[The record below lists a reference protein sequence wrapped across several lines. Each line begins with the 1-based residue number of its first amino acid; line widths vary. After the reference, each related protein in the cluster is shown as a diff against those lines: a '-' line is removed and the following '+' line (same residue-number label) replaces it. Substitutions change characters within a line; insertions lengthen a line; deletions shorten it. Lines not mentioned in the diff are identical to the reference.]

1 MYTDFYGLIREPF
14 GTTPDADNLFLSPS
28 HREALGSILYGIKER
43 KGVILVT
50 GEVGVGKT
58 TILRRYLQIAAPPQ
72 QPSPHPQQTVH
83 LYNPNLTFDR
93 LLATIL
99 QQLGVH
105 PAGAEQS
112 EMLTQLHEAA
122 QAEHGRGGTIVL
134 VIDEAQCMPIETL
147 EGIRMLTNLESAH
160 DKLIQIVLTGQPE
173 LEALLERH
181 EVRHVRERIAVR
193 ARILPLTEAESL
205 AYIQHRLD
213 QASREQVSI
222 FSPAALRVIVQAAR
236 GIPRRLNILCDN
248 TLMAGF
254 RRREPIISRQIAQQV
269 VAEIDDVQRVPL
281 WKRREAAVL
290 VALLALVFPAGLYL
304 EWFPTGLQ
312 EGLTPPVGE
321 RPTRQR
327 DMGREQ
333 AAPALPRPASPAPPL
348 ESLSPLATAHAEFPI
363 VKPPA
368 PLPPPRPV
376 PVLPELVRVSGSPP
390 ASPKKEV
397 AQAPEA
403 RAVQVAV
410 GGEMISSEDAE
421 SGETAR
427 LLVVLLDAGRVVLGK
442 AQATINNP
450 RLEDKGFSGAVFH
463 ARLRKEFLART
474 GHDLQALSAAAMPER
489 AKPLLSKLAGLMQKA
504 VQEVQVDIN
513 KKGIGFKGFIP
524 ATFGTQVAATFS
536 RDTGL
541 KLRQIGPPE
550 IEPRNPENRPDEQET
565 EALLTIQK
573 SHPRVGD
580 HVISQRLPDHSLRVL
595 LPLFYTRPCLSC
607 HGKPKGEVD
616 ISGYEK
622 EGFKEGDLGGAISV
636 ILPAAAETAMS
647 QREG

>member
-222 FSPAALRVIVQAAR
+222 FSPAR
-236 GIPRRLNILCDN
+236 
-248 TLMAGF
+248 
-254 RRREPIISRQIAQQV
+254 
-269 VAEIDDVQRVPL
+269 
-281 WKRREAAVL
+281 
-290 VALLALVFPAGLYL
+290 
-304 EWFPTGLQ
+304 
-312 EGLTPPVGE
+312 
-321 RPTRQR
+321 
-327 DMGREQ
+327 
-333 AAPALPRPASPAPPL
+333 
-348 ESLSPLATAHAEFPI
+348 
-363 VKPPA
+363 
-368 PLPPPRPV
+368 
-376 PVLPELVRVSGSPP
+376 
-390 ASPKKEV
+390 
-397 AQAPEA
+397 
-403 RAVQVAV
+403 
-410 GGEMISSEDAE
+410 
-421 SGETAR
+421 
-427 LLVVLLDAGRVVLGK
+427 
-442 AQATINNP
+442 
-450 RLEDKGFSGAVFH
+450 
-463 ARLRKEFLART
+463 
-474 GHDLQALSAAAMPER
+474 SA
-489 AKPLLSKLAGLMQKA
+489 
-504 VQEVQVDIN
+504 
-513 KKGIGFKGFIP
+513 
-524 ATFGTQVAATFS
+524 
-536 RDTGL
+536 
-541 KLRQIGPPE
+541 
-550 IEPRNPENRPDEQET
+550 
-565 EALLTIQK
+565 
-573 SHPRVGD
+573 
-580 HVISQRLPDHSLRVL
+580 
-595 LPLFYTRPCLSC
+595 
-607 HGKPKGEVD
+607 
-616 ISGYEK
+616 
-622 EGFKEGDLGGAISV
+622 
-636 ILPAAAETAMS
+636 
-647 QREG
+647 

>member
-58 TILRRYLQIAAPPQ
+58 TILRRYLQIAAPSQ

-83 LYNPNLTFDR
+83 LYNPNLTFER

-99 QQLGVH
+99 QQLGIQ

-112 EMLTQLHEAA
+112 EMLRQLHEAA
-122 QAEHGRGGTIVL
+122 GAEHARGGTIVL

-147 EGIRMLTNLESAH
+147 EGIRMLTNLETAH

-254 RRREPIISRQIAQQV
+254 RRREPIISRQIAQEV
-269 VAEIDDVQRVPL
+269 TAEIDDVRRVPL

-290 VALLALVFPAGLYL
+290 VALLALVVPAGFYL
-304 EWFPTGLQ
+304 EWFPAGRQ
-312 EGLTPPVGE
+312 EGLEPPASE
-321 RPTRQR
+321 RPTRQQDR
-327 DMGREQ
+327 GLEQ
-333 AAPALPRPASPAPPL
+333 PAPASPTLPL
-348 ESLSPLATAHAEFPI
+348 ESLSPLATAHAELPR

-376 PVLPELVRVSGSPP
+376 PVLPELVRVSGAPSVLPE
-390 ASPKKEV
+390 KDV
-397 AQAPEA
+397 AQTSEA
-403 RAVQVAV
+403 SVVQVAV
-410 GGEMISSEDAE
+410 GAEMISSEDAE

-442 AQATINNP
+442 AQASINNP

-474 GHDLQALSAAAMPER
+474 GHDLQALNAAAMPER

-504 VQEVQVDIN
+504 VQEVQTDIN

-524 ATFGTQVAATFS
+524 ATFGTQVAAIFS

-565 EALLTIQK
+565 EALLTVQK

-580 HVISQRLPDHSLRVL
+580 HVISQRLPDHSVRVL
-595 LPLFYTRPCLSC
+595 LPLFYTRACLSC

-647 QREG
+647 Q

>member
-58 TILRRYLQIAAPPQ
+58 TILRRYLQIAAPSK

-83 LYNPNLTFDR
+83 LYNPNLTFER

-99 QQLGVH
+99 QQLGIQ

-112 EMLTQLHEAA
+112 EMLRQLHEAA
-122 QAEHGRGGTIVL
+122 GAEHARGGTIVL

-147 EGIRMLTNLESAH
+147 EGIRMLTNLETAH

-193 ARILPLTEAESL
+193 ARILPLTESESL

-254 RRREPIISRQIAQQV
+254 RRREPIISRQIAQEV
-269 VAEIDDVQRVPL
+269 TAEIDDVRRVPL

-290 VALLALVFPAGLYL
+290 VALLALVVPAGFYL
-304 EWFPTGLQ
+304 EWFPTGHQ
-312 EGLTPPVGE
+312 EGLEPPASE
-321 RPTRQR
+321 RPTRQQDR
-327 DMGREQ
+327 GLEQ
-333 AAPALPRPASPAPPL
+333 PAPASPALPL
-348 ESLSPLATAHAEFPI
+348 ESLSPLATAHAELPW

-376 PVLPELVRVSGSPP
+376 PVLPELVRVSGAPP
-390 ASPKKEV
+390 ALPEKDA
-397 AQAPEA
+397 AQTSEA
-403 RAVQVAV
+403 SVVQVAV
-410 GGEMISSEDAE
+410 GAEMISSEDAE

-442 AQATINNP
+442 AQASINNP

-463 ARLRKEFLART
+463 VRLRKEFLART
-474 GHDLQALSAAAMPER
+474 GHDLQALNAAAMPER

-504 VQEVQVDIN
+504 VQEVQTDIN

-524 ATFGTQVAATFS
+524 ATFGTQVAAIFS

-580 HVISQRLPDHSLRVL
+580 HVISQRLPDHSVRVL
-595 LPLFYTRPCLSC
+595 LPLFYTRACLSC

-647 QREG
+647 Q

>member
-58 TILRRYLQIAAPPQ
+58 TILRRYLQIAAPSQ
-72 QPSPHPQQTVH
+72 QSSPHPQQTVH
-83 LYNPNLTFDR
+83 LYNPNLTFER

-99 QQLGVH
+99 QQLGIQ

-112 EMLTQLHEAA
+112 EMLRQLHEAA
-122 QAEHGRGGTIVL
+122 GAEHGRGGTIVL

-147 EGIRMLTNLESAH
+147 EGIRMLTNLETAH

-193 ARILPLTEAESL
+193 ARILPLTESESL

-254 RRREPIISRQIAQQV
+254 RRREPIISRQIAQEV
-269 VAEIDDVQRVPL
+269 TAEIDDVRRVPL

-290 VALLALVFPAGLYL
+290 VALLALVVPAGFYL
-304 EWFPTGLQ
+304 EWFPTGHQ
-312 EGLTPPVGE
+312 EGLEPPASE
-321 RPTRQR
+321 RPTRQQDR
-327 DMGREQ
+327 GLEQ
-333 AAPALPRPASPAPPL
+333 PAPASPALPL
-348 ESLSPLATAHAEFPI
+348 ESLSPLATAHAELPW

-376 PVLPELVRVSGSPP
+376 PVLPELVRVSGAPP
-390 ASPKKEV
+390 ALPEKDA
-397 AQAPEA
+397 AQTSEA
-403 RAVQVAV
+403 SVVQVAV
-410 GGEMISSEDAE
+410 GAEMISSEDAE

-442 AQATINNP
+442 AQASINNP

-463 ARLRKEFLART
+463 VRLRKEFLART
-474 GHDLQALSAAAMPER
+474 GHDLQALNAAAMPER

-504 VQEVQVDIN
+504 VQEVQTDIN

-524 ATFGTQVAATFS
+524 ATFGTQVAAIFS

-580 HVISQRLPDHSLRVL
+580 HVISQRLPDHSVRVL
-595 LPLFYTRPCLSC
+595 LPLFYTRACLSC

-647 QREG
+647 Q

>member
-58 TILRRYLQIAAPPQ
+58 TILRRYLQIAAPSQ
-72 QPSPHPQQTVH
+72 QSSPHPQQTVH
-83 LYNPNLTFDR
+83 LYNPNLTFER

-99 QQLGVH
+99 QQLGIQ

-112 EMLTQLHEAA
+112 EMLRQLHEAA
-122 QAEHGRGGTIVL
+122 GAEHGRGGTIVL

-147 EGIRMLTNLESAH
+147 EGIRMLTNLETAH

-193 ARILPLTEAESL
+193 ARILPLTESESL

-254 RRREPIISRQIAQQV
+254 RRREPIISRQIAQEV
-269 VAEIDDVQRVPL
+269 TAEIDDVRRVPL

-290 VALLALVFPAGLYL
+290 VALLALVVPAGFYL
-304 EWFPTGLQ
+304 EWFPTGHQ
-312 EGLTPPVGE
+312 EGLEPPASE
-321 RPTRQR
+321 RPTRQQDR
-327 DMGREQ
+327 GLEQ
-333 AAPALPRPASPAPPL
+333 PAPASPALPL
-348 ESLSPLATAHAEFPI
+348 ESLSPLATAHAELPR

-376 PVLPELVRVSGSPP
+376 PVLPELVRVSGAPP
-390 ASPKKEV
+390 ALPEKDA
-397 AQAPEA
+397 AQTSEA
-403 RAVQVAV
+403 SVVQVAV
-410 GGEMISSEDAE
+410 GAEMISSEDAE

-442 AQATINNP
+442 AQASINNP

-463 ARLRKEFLART
+463 VRLRKEFLART
-474 GHDLQALSAAAMPER
+474 GHDLQALNAAAMPER

-504 VQEVQVDIN
+504 VQEVQTDIN

-524 ATFGTQVAATFS
+524 ATFGTQVAAIFS

-580 HVISQRLPDHSLRVL
+580 HVISQRLPDHSVRVL
-595 LPLFYTRPCLSC
+595 LPLFYTRACLSC

-647 QREG
+647 Q